1 MSELRGRVLE
11 LEKALEVT
19 HACVSSEP
27 HPLLSDNHF
36 LRKTF
41 PKKRKKM
48 PSGQVEDDENDG
60 SEDSET
66 LDDAL
71 GSLNVDD
78 EGRARFFGRSA
89 CVQVCP

>member
-1 MSELRGRVLE
+1 M
-11 LEKALEVT
+11 
-19 HACVSSEP
+19 
-27 HPLLSDNHF
+27 
-36 LRKTF
+36 RKTL
-41 PKKRKKM
+41 PKKRRMM

-71 GSLNVDD
+71 GSLNVGD